1 MSKAAVVYYSS
12 TGNTEKMAEA
22 VAEAARA
29 KGAETDLVS
38 CESFAGN
45 VEDYDAVAFGCSAM
59 GNEVLEETVFEPMFA
74 ALESKLSGKKVGL
87 FGSYGWGD
95 GQWMRDWA
103 DRCRADGAVLI
114 DDGVIANNEPD
125 EDALAQCRALG
136 EELA

>member
-114 DDGVIANNEPD
+114 NDGVIANNEPD

>member
-74 ALESKLSGKKVGL
+74 ALESKLSGKKIGL

-103 DRCRADGAVLI
+103 DRCRSDGAVLI
-114 DDGVIANNEPD
+114 NDGVIANNEPD
-125 EDALAQCRALG
+125 EEALAQCRALG

>member
-29 KGAETDLVS
+29 KGAETDLIS

-74 ALESKLSGKKVGL
+74 ALESKLSGKKIGL

-103 DRCRADGAVLI
+103 DRCCSDGAVLI
-114 DDGVIANNEPD
+114 NDGVIANNEPD
-125 EDALAQCRALG
+125 EEALAQCRALG

>member
-29 KGAETDLVS
+29 KGTETDLIS

-45 VEDYDAVAFGCSAM
+45 IGDYDAAAFGCPAM
-59 GNEVLEETVFEPMFA
+59 GDEVLEETVFEPMFA
-74 ALESKLSGKKVGL
+74 ALEDKLSGKRIGL

-95 GQWMRDWA
+95 GKWMRDWA
-103 DRCRADGAVLI
+103 DRCRSAGAVLI
-114 DDGVIANNEPD
+114 NDGVIANNEPD